1 MKMKNYKKYLTT
13 AVLSTMALSCY
24 PWGQKGH
31 DTICF
36 IAENHLT
43 DSTKI
48 AVEKLLDG
56 KSIVY
61 YANWMD
67 NASNTPEFAYSKTW
81 HYKNIDEGETFA
93 NALLEPKGDVVKAI
107 RIQTAT
113 LLSDSV
119 SDEHKAIALK
129 MLIHLVGD
137 IHQPMHIGHR
147 SDRGGNKWFVKYFGS
162 PTNLHSL
169 WDSKLV
175 ESAHKWSYTE
185 WQQQIDRATP
195 ERIQD
200 IIANGTPEKWGEECF
215 RIATKVYNS
224 TPQEGNLSYNY
235 INNWT
240 PVIESQFLNGGLRLA
255 DLLNSIFDSSY
266 EGSNIIVSRN

>member
-1 MKMKNYKKYLTT
+1 MKNYKKYLTT